1 MKYLTNNELSV
12 NTFEEAMAIQK
23 ILVNNDY
30 AVMIT
35 KEENLYIV
43 NYVWSNLSD
52 RNDVVFRNRSDFIY
66 EEDEEIKKLR
76 QEIITEVLDMK

>member
-43 NYVWSNLSD
+43 NYVWSSLSD

-66 EEDEEIKKLR
+66 EEDEEIK
-76 QEIITEVLDMK
+76 EIRKEIEKEYLTK

>member
-23 ILVNNDY
+23 ILINNDY

-35 KEENLYIV
+35 KEENLYII
-43 NYVWSNLSD
+43 NYVWSSLSD

-66 EEDEEIKKLR
+66 EEDEEIK
-76 QEIITEVLDMK
+76 EIRKEIEEEYLTK

>member
-76 QEIITEVLDMK
+76 QEIVTEVLDMK